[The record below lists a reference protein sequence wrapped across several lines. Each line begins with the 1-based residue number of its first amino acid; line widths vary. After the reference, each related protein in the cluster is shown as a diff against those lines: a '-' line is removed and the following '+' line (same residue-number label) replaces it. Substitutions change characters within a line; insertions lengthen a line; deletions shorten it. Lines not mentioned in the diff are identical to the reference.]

1 MDAQVFWNVI
11 GQYNQHTV
19 VVQVILLVLL
29 VIAVALSYA
38 GKVAWAAKAMLGIV
52 NFFIGIVFFGYYG
65 TQPIQT
71 YFALPLYILCGL
83 LFLYECVRHKTE
95 VPAKPDFFQIILLLL
110 YGLYPLISV
119 LLGNRFPQMVT
130 HIMPC
135 PVACLSM
142 VVYAGYRQKNKIL
155 LALLTLWGLTGVKS
169 VIFAAY
175 EDLILLICGIY
186 GVYLL
191 VKEFR
196 CKHA

>member
-19 VVQVILLVLL
+19 VVQVILLALL

-71 YFALPLYILCGL
+71 YFALPLYILCGV

-119 LLGNRFPQMVT
+119 LLGWT
-130 HIMPC
+130 
-135 PVACLSM
+135 
-142 VVYAGYRQKNKIL
+142 IL
-155 LALLTLWGLTGVKS
+155 RAST
-169 VIFAAY
+169 
-175 EDLILLICGIY
+175 
-186 GVYLL
+186 
-191 VKEFR
+191 R
-196 CKHA
+196 